1 MHIHMIAICGA
12 VMHNLALALHN
23 KRIRITGSDDEI
35 FESSR
40 TRLEAYGLLPEKT
53 GRCAVPVSQAR
64 GKGHAPSDER
74 GLVTGG
80 LNDLKQ
86 REVSVLLVFE
96 TSANRNGLVSKLSI
110 LELRSLLRKHR
121 DGYEHRG
128 EKDQ

>member
-1 MHIHMIAICGA
+1 MIAICGA

-53 GRCAVPVSQAR
+53 GRCVVPVSQAR

-74 GLVTGG
+74 GLVFVG
-80 LNDLKQ
+80 LNGLEQ
-86 REVSVLLVFE
+86 REVSVLLAFQSP
-96 TSANRNGLVSKLSI
+96 TDRNGRIKIVPG
-110 LELRSLLRKHR
+110 RVCRMDR
-121 DGYEHRG
+121 A
-128 EKDQ
+128 